1 MADVGQGEQ
10 GVLKPER
17 KSRNATFLLLILLIA
32 IGLTIGV
39 LSIELKLLLI
49 FSLVLVV
56 LIGAASPEISL
67 YLIFALILFGFDR
80 LPELVTQG
88 LVLGAGILLLIFSL
102 ILRAGA
108 QKRLAR
114 TRTPLDMFMLFW
126 VLVVA
131 VSAGIGIL
139 RQNQMRYVLGDLLQ
153 FLELPLFFFLT
164 LIIFRTK
171 EQVYRLLICF
181 IGLAFFSA
189 LVSFV
194 GYLQI
199 NPISVAIAAGGVR
212 DRIGSNV
219 VALTP
224 FLLVLI
230 IVQLL
235 SFKSSTPRRKLL
247 FLTLLSI
254 TLLFLA
260 ILFFSFTRGYW
271 LGFFVALVFI
281 VIMVKSSFR
290 YRILKIISIFSLLFL
305 GCLFFAQFF
314 FTGNILDLFSI
325 VFNRLLA
332 LGDPTN
338 YVYHRYYEMLAALQT
353 IMKSPVWG
361 IGLGGEYFSPTPA
374 GEGEWIWTH
383 HTHNNYI
390 QIMLRTGFLGIGS
403 FLAIWIGF
411 FYYALRIYKRL
422 NDSKLKALVLGF
434 LATFIGATII
444 SFTSP
449 LFMHY
454 AITPWL
460 AIIMGLV
467 FVIDRLDKSP
477 SSVIK
482 HGEEKR
488 G

>member
-1 MADVGQGEQ
+1 MADVRQGEQ

-17 KSRNATFLLLILLIA
+17 KSRNTTFLLLILLIA
-32 IGLTIGV
+32 IGSTIGI

-56 LIGAASPEISL
+56 LIGAVNPEISL
-67 YLIFALILFGFDR
+67 YLIFALILFGFDH

-88 LVLGAGILLLIFSL
+88 LVLGAGILLLVFSL

-108 QKRLAR
+108 QKRLTK

-126 VLVVA
+126 ILVVV
-131 VSAGIGIL
+131 VSTGIGIL
-139 RQNQMRYVLGDLLQ
+139 RQNPMRYILGDLLQ

-171 EQVYRLLICF
+171 EQVNRLLVCF
-181 IGLAFFSA
+181 IVFAFISA
-189 LVSFV
+189 LISFA
-194 GYLQI
+194 GYLQS
-199 NPISVAIAAGGVR
+199 NPVSVAIEAGAVR

-219 VALTP
+219 VAFTP

-230 IVQLL
+230 IAQLL
-235 SFKSSTPRRKLL
+235 SFKSSTARRRLL
-247 FLTLLSI
+247 FLSLLFMI
-254 TLLFLA
+254 LLFLA
-260 ILFFSFTRGYW
+260 VLFFSFTRGYW

-281 VIMVKSSFR
+281 LIMVKSSFR
-290 YRILKIISIFSLLFL
+290 YRILKIISVFSLLSL
-305 GCLFFAQFF
+305 GCLLLGQFF
-314 FTGNILDLFSI
+314 FKGDILDLFSI

-332 LGDPTN
+332 FRDPAD
-338 YVYHRYYEMLAALQT
+338 YVYHRYYEILAAFKA
-353 IMKSPVWG
+353 IIKSPLWG
-361 IGLGGEYFSPTPA
+361 IGLGGEYLSPSVT

-390 QIMLRTGFLGIGS
+390 QIMLRTGFLGMGS

-411 FYYALRIYKRL
+411 FYYALRIYNRL
-422 NDSKLKALVLGF
+422 DDSKLKALVLGF
-434 LATFIGATII
+434 LAIFVSATVT

-449 LFMHY
+449 LFLHY
-454 AITPWL
+454 AIAPWL

-467 FVIDRLDKSP
+467 FIIDRLDKESER
-477 SSVIK
+477 SN
-482 HGEEKR
+482 
-488 G
+488 

>member
-17 KSRNATFLLLILLIA
+17 KSRNTTFLLLIPLIA

-39 LSIELKLLLI
+39 LSVELKLLLI

-56 LIGAASPEISL
+56 LIGAVSPEISL

-102 ILRAGA
+102 ILRVGV

-114 TRTPLDMFMLFW
+114 TKTPLDILMLFW

-131 VSAGIGIL
+131 ISTGIGIL
-139 RQNQMRYVLGDLLQ
+139 CQNQMRYVLGDLLQ

-164 LIIFRTK
+164 LIIFRTR
-171 EQVYRLLICF
+171 EQVKRLLVCF
-181 IGLAFFSA
+181 VGFAFIAA
-189 LVSFV
+189 LISFL

-199 NPISVAIAAGGVR
+199 NPISVAIEAGGVR

-219 VALTP
+219 VALVP

-230 IVQLL
+230 ITQLL
-235 SFKSSTPRRKLL
+235 AFKFSIRRGKLL
-247 FLTLLSI
+247 YLTLLFM

-260 ILFFSFTRGYW
+260 VLFFSFTRGYW
-271 LGFFVALVFI
+271 LGFLVALVFI
-281 VIMVKSSFR
+281 LIMAKSFFR
-290 YRILKIISIFSLLFL
+290 YRTLKIVLVFSLLFF
-305 GCLFFAQFF
+305 GCLFLGQFF
-314 FTGNILDLFSI
+314 FEGNVLDLFSI

-332 LGDPTN
+332 FRDPTN
-338 YVYHRYYEMLAALQT
+338 YVYHRYYEVLAAFKA
-353 IMKSPVWG
+353 IMKSPLWG
-361 IGLGGEYFSPTPA
+361 IGLGGEYLSPTPA
-374 GEGEWIWTH
+374 GEGGWVWTH

-390 QIMLRTGFLGIGS
+390 QIMLRTGFLGMGS
-403 FLAIWIGF
+403 FLAIGVGF
-411 FYYALRIYKRL
+411 FCYALRIYKRL
-422 NDSKLKALVLGF
+422 NDPKLKALVLGF
-434 LATFIGATII
+434 LATFISAAVT

-449 LFMHY
+449 LFLHY

-467 FVIDRLDKSP
+467 FVIDKLD
-477 SSVIK
+477 
-482 HGEEKR
+482 GESER
-488 G
+488 SN